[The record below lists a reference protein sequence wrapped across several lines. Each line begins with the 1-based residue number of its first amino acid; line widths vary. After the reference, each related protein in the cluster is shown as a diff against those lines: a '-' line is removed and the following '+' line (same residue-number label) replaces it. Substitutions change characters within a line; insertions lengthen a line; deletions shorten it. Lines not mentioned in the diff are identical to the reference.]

1 MYTNIGG
8 KIKLLAKVWAW
19 LGIIASVGSAIAQLV
34 MINRAPFNNIAD
46 QGISLMSILTAVGI
60 VIAGTLISWV
70 SSWALYGFGELIAKA
85 SEIAENTRKL
95 AADAHRP

>member
-19 LGIIASVGSAIAQLV
+19 LGIVASVGAAIAQL
-34 MINRAPFNNIAD
+34 MINQAPYGMVD
-46 QGISLMSILTAVGI
+46 GISLMSILAAVGI

-70 SSWALYGFGELIAKA
+70 SSWALYGFGELISKT

-95 AADAHRP
+95 AADARRP

>member
-19 LGIIASVGSAIAQLV
+19 LGIIASVGLAIAQLV
-34 MINRAPFNNIAD
+34 MINHAPTGGMAEE
-46 QGISLMSILTAVGI
+46 ISLMSILTAVGI
-60 VIAGTLISWV
+60 VVAGTLISWV

-85 SEIAENTRKL
+85 SEIAENTRKP

>member
-19 LGIIASVGSAIAQLV
+19 LGIVASVGAAIAQLV
-34 MINRAPFNNIAD
+34 MINRAPTIGMAG

-60 VIAGTLISWV
+60 VIAGTLVSWV
-70 SSWALYGFGELIAKA
+70 SSWALYGFGELIAKV

-95 AADAHRP
+95 TM

>member
-34 MINRAPFNNIAD
+34 MINRAPTGGMAN

-60 VIAGTLISWV
+60 VIAGTLVSWV
-70 SSWALYGFGELIAKA
+70 SSWALYGFGELIAKTG
-85 SEIAENTRKL
+85 EIAENTRKL
-95 AADAHRP
+95 AVDAHRP

>member
-8 KIKLLAKVWAW
+8 KIKLLAKAWAW
-19 LGIIASVGSAIAQLV
+19 LGIIASAGFAIAQLV
-34 MINRAPFNNIAD
+34 MINRAPYSAAD

-70 SSWALYGFGELIAKA
+70 SSWALYGYGELIAKT
-85 SEIAENTRKL
+85 SEIAENTARM
-95 AADAHRP
+95 ASAGRP

>member
-19 LGIIASVGSAIAQLV
+19 LGIIASVGAAIAQLV
-34 MINRAPFNNIAD
+34 MINRAPTSGMAD

-60 VIAGTLISWV
+60 VIAGTLVSWV

-95 AADAHRP
+95 AA